1 MTRIKKQKLV
11 KNIQRKNTQ
20 KLTLSN
26 KPVRGLLFAPYE
38 ELKKNNICVIS
49 WDRITIAGT
58 LFAELN
64 RSTLLELGWHETKL
78 INGYA
83 QQFRLMRGR
92 KQVAELIRNKHNGRN
107 YWRLDTSNHLT
118 EKEKEKLTKTA
129 QLMQDNIH
137 ITRLDLAIDF
147 INCKHSGM
155 KHNIYKQG
163 TSQAL
168 FLDRYGT
175 LETLYAGKQ
184 SSNIRYCYYNKLKE
198 RQKAKDNNIPIPYKT
213 WERIELRLKG
223 QKVNEW
229 ITQATKMLK
238 YFKMPTIENNQQ
250 LKGSTKIILAS
261 LIEHPERINEL
272 ASKRTRAKYRKLMKQ
287 YKGFN
292 TDWQEMALDEL
303 NKRIPELNKELLDF
317 DSRLITQLFS
327 ID

>member
-1 MTRIKKQKLV
+1 MTRIKKQKSV

-198 RQKAKDNNIPIPYKT
+198 RKKTKDNNIPIPYKT

-223 QKVNEW
+223 QKVNDW
-229 ITQATKMLK
+229 ITQAKKMLK
-238 YFKMPTIENNQQ
+238 CFKLPTIETNSQ
-250 LKGSTKIILAS
+250 LKGTTKLILIQ
-261 LIEHPERINEL
+261 LIEHPKEINEL
-272 ASKRTRAKYRKLMKQ
+272 KSKSSRSKYRKLIKK
-287 YKGFN
+287 YNGFN
-292 TDWQEMALDEL
+292 TDVQELALNEL

>member
-1 MTRIKKQKLV
+1 MTTIKKQNSV

-118 EKEKEKLTKTA
+118 KSDKEKLTKTA

-137 ITRLDLAIDF
+137 ITRLDLAFDF
-147 INCKHSGM
+147 INCEHSGM
-155 KHNIYKQG
+155 KHKFYKSG

-168 FLDRYGT
+168 FLDRRGT
-175 LETLYAGKQ
+175 LETLYTGKQ
-184 SSNIRYCYYNKLKE
+184 YSSIRYCYYNKLKE
-198 RQKAKDNNIPIPYKT
+198 RKKERASIPKDYKT

-292 TDWQEMALDEL
+292 TDWQEMALAEL
-303 NKRIPELNKELLDF
+303 NRRIPELNKELLDL

>member
-1 MTRIKKQKLV
+1 MTTIKKQNKA

-137 ITRLDLAIDF
+137 ITRLDLAFDF
-147 INCKHSGM
+147 INCKNSGM
-155 KHNIYKQG
+155 KHKFYKSG

-168 FLDRYGT
+168 FLDRRGI
-175 LETLYAGKQ
+175 LETLYTGKKY
-184 SSNIRYCYYNKLKE
+184 SSIRYCYYNKLKE
-198 RQKAKDNNIPIPYKT
+198 RKKARASIPKDYKT

-287 YKGFN
+287 YEGFN
-292 TDWQEMALDEL
+292 TDWQEMALAEL
-303 NKRIPELNKELLDF
+303 NRRIPELNKELLDL

>member
-1 MTRIKKQKLV
+1 MTTIKKQNSA
-11 KNIQRKNTQ
+11 KNIHHQNKAKTNY
-20 KLTLSN
+20 SN
-26 KPVRGLLFAPYE
+26 KQVKGLLFAPYG
-38 ELKKNNICVIS
+38 ELKKNTCLVK
-49 WDRITIAGT
+49 WDRITLSGN
-58 LFAELN
+58 LLAELN
-64 RSTLLELGWHETKL
+64 KSTLLRLGWKEKKN
-78 INGYA
+78 IDGYA
-83 QQFRLMRGR
+83 QQFKLIRNR
-92 KQVAELIRNKHNGRN
+92 KQVAVLIRNEHSGRN
-107 YWRLDTSNHLT
+107 SWRLDTSNHLT
-118 EKEKEKLTKTA
+118 ESDKEKLTKTA

-272 ASKRTRAKYRKLMKQ
+272 ASKRTRAKYRKLIKK
-287 YKGFN
+287 YNGFN
-292 TDWQEMALDEL
+292 TDLQELALDEL

>member
-1 MTRIKKQKLV
+1 MTTIKKQNSV
-11 KNIQRKNTQ
+11 KNIHHQNKAKTNY
-20 KLTLSN
+20 SN
-26 KPVRGLLFAPYE
+26 KQVKGTLFGPYGK
-38 ELKKNNICVIS
+38 LKKNICLVK
-49 WDRITIAGT
+49 WDRITLSGT
-58 LFAELN
+58 LLAELN
-64 RSTLLELGWHETKL
+64 KSTLLKLGWKEKNN
-78 INGYA
+78 IDGYA
-83 QQFRLMRGR
+83 QQFKLMRKR
-92 KQVAELIRNKHNGRN
+92 KEVAVLIRNEHSGRN
-107 YWRLDTSNHLT
+107 SWRLDTSNHLT
-118 EKEKEKLTKTA
+118 ESDKEKLTKTA

-198 RQKAKDNNIPIPYKT
+198 RKKERASIPKDYKT

-292 TDWQEMALDEL
+292 TDWQEMALAEL
-303 NKRIPELNKELLDF
+303 NRRIPELNKELLDL

>member
-1 MTRIKKQKLV
+1 MTTIKKQNSV

-118 EKEKEKLTKTA
+118 KSDKEKLTKTA

-137 ITRLDLAIDF
+137 ITRLDLAVDF
-147 INCKHSGM
+147 INCEYSGM
-155 KHNIYKQG
+155 KHKFYKSG

-168 FLDRYGT
+168 FLDRRGI
-175 LETLYAGKQ
+175 LETLYTGKQ
-184 SSNIRYCYYNKLKE
+184 YSSIRYCYYNKLKE
-198 RQKAKDNNIPIPYKT
+198 RKKERASIPKDYKT

-292 TDWQEMALDEL
+292 TDWQEMALAEL
-303 NKRIPELNKELLDF
+303 NRRIPELNKELLDL

>member
-1 MTRIKKQKLV
+1 MTRIKKQKSV

-92 KQVAELIRNKHNGRN
+92 KQVAELIRNKYNGRN

-129 QLMQDNIH
+129 QLMRDDVH
-137 ITRLDLAIDF
+137 ITRLDLAFDF
-147 INCKHSGM
+147 INCKNSGM
-155 KHNIYKQG
+155 KHKFYKSG

-168 FLDRYGT
+168 FLDRRGI
-175 LETLYAGKQ
+175 LETLYTGKQ
-184 SSNIRYCYYNKLKE
+184 YSSIRYCYYNKLKE
-198 RQKAKDNNIPIPYKT
+198 RKKARASIPIPYKT

-287 YKGFN
+287 YEGFN
-292 TDWQEMALDEL
+292 TDWQEMALAEL
-303 NKRIPELNKELLDF
+303 NRRIPELNKELLDL

>member
-1 MTRIKKQKLV
+1 MTRIKKQKSV

-137 ITRLDLAIDF
+137 ITRLDLAFDF
-147 INCKHSGM
+147 INCEHSGM
-155 KHNIYKQG
+155 KHKFYKSG

-168 FLDRYGT
+168 FLDRRGT
-175 LETLYAGKQ
+175 LETLYTGKQ
-184 SSNIRYCYYNKLKE
+184 YSSIRYCYYNKLKE
-198 RQKAKDNNIPIPYKT
+198 RKKARASIPKDYKT

-238 YFKMPTIENNQQ
+238 CFKLPTIETNIQ
-250 LKGSTKIILAS
+250 LKGTTKLILIQ
-261 LIEHPERINEL
+261 LIEHPKEINEL
-272 ASKRTRAKYRKLMKQ
+272 KSKSSRSKYRKLMKQ

-292 TDWQEMALDEL
+292 TDWQEMALAEL
-303 NKRIPELNKELLDF
+303 NRRIPELNKELLDL

>member
-1 MTRIKKQKLV
+1 MTTIKKQNSV
-11 KNIQRKNTQ
+11 KNIHHQNKAKTNY
-20 KLTLSN
+20 SN
-26 KPVRGLLFAPYE
+26 KQVKGTLFGPYE
-38 ELKKNNICVIS
+38 KLKKNICLVK
-49 WDRITIAGT
+49 WDRITLSGT
-58 LFAELN
+58 LLAELN
-64 RSTLLELGWHETKL
+64 KSTLLKLGWKEKNN
-78 INGYA
+78 IDGYA
-83 QQFRLMRGR
+83 QQFKLMRKR
-92 KQVAELIRNKHNGRN
+92 KEVAVLIRNEHRGRN
-107 YWRLDTSNHLT
+107 SWRLDTSNHLT
-118 EKEKEKLTKTA
+118 KSDKEKLTKTA

-137 ITRLDLAIDF
+137 ITRLDLAVDF
-147 INCKHSGM
+147 INCEYSGM
-155 KHNIYKQG
+155 KHKFYKSG

-168 FLDRYGT
+168 FLDRRGT
-175 LETLYAGKQ
+175 LETLYTGKQ
-184 SSNIRYCYYNKLKE
+184 YSSIRYCYYNKLKE
-198 RQKAKDNNIPIPYKT
+198 RKKERASIPKDYKT

-292 TDWQEMALDEL
+292 TDWQEMALAEL
-303 NKRIPELNKELLDF
+303 NRRIPELNKELLDL

>member
-1 MTRIKKQKLV
+1 
-11 KNIQRKNTQ
+11 
-20 KLTLSN
+20 
-26 KPVRGLLFAPYE
+26 
-38 ELKKNNICVIS
+38 
-49 WDRITIAGT
+49 
-58 LFAELN
+58 
-64 RSTLLELGWHETKL
+64 
-78 INGYA
+78 
-83 QQFRLMRGR
+83 
-92 KQVAELIRNKHNGRN
+92 
-107 YWRLDTSNHLT
+107 
-118 EKEKEKLTKTA
+118 
-129 QLMQDNIH
+129 MQDNIH

-198 RQKAKDNNIPIPYKT
+198 RKKERASIPKDYKT

-250 LKGSTKIILAS
+250 LKGSTKITLAS

-292 TDWQEMALDEL
+292 TDWQEMALAEL
-303 NKRIPELNKELLDF
+303 NRRIPELNKELLDL

>member
-1 MTRIKKQKLV
+1 MTRIKKQKSV

-92 KQVAELIRNKHNGRN
+92 KQVAELIRNKYNGRN

-118 EKEKEKLTKTA
+118 EKEKLTKTA
-129 QLMQDNIH
+129 QLMRNDVH
-137 ITRLDLAIDF
+137 ITRLDLAFDF
-147 INCKHSGM
+147 INCKNSGM
-155 KHNIYKQG
+155 KHKFYKSG

-168 FLDRYGT
+168 FLDRRGI
-175 LETLYAGKQ
+175 LETLYTGKQ
-184 SSNIRYCYYNKLKE
+184 YSSIRYCYYNKLKE
-198 RQKAKDNNIPIPYKT
+198 RKKARASIPKDYKT

-238 YFKMPTIENNQQ
+238 YFKMPTIETNQQ

-292 TDWQEMALDEL
+292 TDWQEMALNEL

>member
-1 MTRIKKQKLV
+1 MTRIKKQKSV

-137 ITRLDLAIDF
+137 ITRLDLAVDF
-147 INCKHSGM
+147 INCEYSGM
-155 KHNIYKQG
+155 KHKFYKSG

-168 FLDRYGT
+168 FLDRRGI
-175 LETLYAGKQ
+175 LETLYTGKQ
-184 SSNIRYCYYNKLKE
+184 YSSIRYCYYNKLKE
-198 RQKAKDNNIPIPYKT
+198 RKKARASIPKEYKT

-238 YFKMPTIENNQQ
+238 CFKLPTIETNSQ
-250 LKGSTKIILAS
+250 LKGTTKLILIRF
-261 LIEHPERINEL
+261 IEHPKEINEL
-272 ASKRTRAKYRKLMKQ
+272 KSKSSRSKYRKLIKK
-287 YKGFN
+287 YNGFN
-292 TDWQEMALDEL
+292 IDLQELALNEL

>member
-1 MTRIKKQKLV
+1 MTTIKKQNSV
-11 KNIQRKNTQ
+11 KNIHHQNKAKTNY
-20 KLTLSN
+20 SN
-26 KPVRGLLFAPYE
+26 KQVKGTLFGPYG
-38 ELKKNNICVIS
+38 ELKKNICLVK
-49 WDRITIAGT
+49 WDRITLSGT
-58 LFAELN
+58 LLAELN
-64 RSTLLELGWHETKL
+64 RSTLLKLGWKEKNN
-78 INGYA
+78 IDGYA
-83 QQFRLMRGR
+83 QQFKLMRKR
-92 KQVAELIRNKHNGRN
+92 KEVAVLIRNEHSGRN
-107 YWRLDTSNHLT
+107 SWRLDTSNHLT
-118 EKEKEKLTKTA
+118 KSDKEKLTKTA

-198 RQKAKDNNIPIPYKT
+198 RKKERASIPKDYKT

-292 TDWQEMALDEL
+292 TDWQEMALAEL
-303 NKRIPELNKELLDF
+303 NRRIPELNKELLDL

>member
-1 MTRIKKQKLV
+1 MTTIKKQNKA

-168 FLDRYGT
+168 LDR
-175 LETLYAGKQ
+175 K
-184 SSNIRYCYYNKLKE
+184 S
-198 RQKAKDNNIPIPYKT
+198 
-213 WERIELRLKG
+213 
-223 QKVNEW
+223 VV
-229 ITQATKMLK
+229 
-238 YFKMPTIENNQQ
+238 
-250 LKGSTKIILAS
+250 
-261 LIEHPERINEL
+261 
-272 ASKRTRAKYRKLMKQ
+272 
-287 YKGFN
+287 
-292 TDWQEMALDEL
+292 
-303 NKRIPELNKELLDF
+303 
-317 DSRLITQLFS
+317 
-327 ID
+327 

>member
-1 MTRIKKQKLV
+1 MTRIKKQKSV

-118 EKEKEKLTKTA
+118 EKEKLTKTA
-129 QLMQDNIH
+129 QLMRNDVH
-137 ITRLDLAIDF
+137 ITRLDLAFDF
-147 INCKHSGM
+147 INCKNSGM
-155 KHNIYKQG
+155 KHKFYKSG

-168 FLDRYGT
+168 FLDRRGI
-175 LETLYAGKQ
+175 LETLYTGKQ
-184 SSNIRYCYYNKLKE
+184 YSSIRYCYYNKLKE
-198 RQKAKDNNIPIPYKT
+198 RKKARASIPKDYKT

-238 YFKMPTIENNQQ
+238 YFKMPTIETNQQ

-292 TDWQEMALDEL
+292 TDWQEMALNEL

>member
-1 MTRIKKQKLV
+1 MTTIKKQNSV
-11 KNIQRKNTQ
+11 KNIHHQNKAKTNY
-20 KLTLSN
+20 SN
-26 KPVRGLLFAPYE
+26 KQVKGTLFGPYGK
-38 ELKKNNICVIS
+38 LKKNICLVK
-49 WDRITIAGT
+49 WDRITLSGT
-58 LFAELN
+58 LLAELN
-64 RSTLLELGWHETKL
+64 KSTLLKLGWKEKNN
-78 INGYA
+78 IDGYA
-83 QQFRLMRGR
+83 QQFKLMRKR
-92 KQVAELIRNKHNGRN
+92 KEVAVLIRNEHSGRN
-107 YWRLDTSNHLT
+107 SWRLDTSNHLT
-118 EKEKEKLTKTA
+118 KSDKEKLTKTA

-198 RQKAKDNNIPIPYKT
+198 RKKERASIPKDYKT

-292 TDWQEMALDEL
+292 TDWQEMALAEL
-303 NKRIPELNKELLDF
+303 NRRIPELNKELLDL

>member
-1 MTRIKKQKLV
+1 MTTIKKQNSV

-64 RSTLLELGWHETKL
+64 RSTLLELGWHEKKL

-118 EKEKEKLTKTA
+118 KSDKEKLTKTA

-137 ITRLDLAIDF
+137 ITRLDLAVDF
-147 INCKHSGM
+147 INCEYSGM
-155 KHNIYKQG
+155 KHKFYKSG

-168 FLDRYGT
+168 FLDRRGI
-175 LETLYAGKQ
+175 LETLYTGKQ
-184 SSNIRYCYYNKLKE
+184 YSSIRYCYYNKLKE
-198 RQKAKDNNIPIPYKT
+198 RKKARASIPKEYKK

-238 YFKMPTIENNQQ
+238 CFKLPTIETNSQ
-250 LKGSTKIILAS
+250 LKGTTKLILIR
-261 LIEHPERINEL
+261 LIEHPKEINEL
-272 ASKRTRAKYRKLMKQ
+272 KSKSSRSKYRKLIKK
-287 YKGFN
+287 YNGFN
-292 TDWQEMALDEL
+292 TDLQELSLSEL